1 MHFLID
7 LPNGAA
13 STWLDLMEEK
23 QSKLLIGLSDN
34 FKVEYTTPQ
43 HNIVGISQIP
53 KGLES
58 MGMSTGQCRHKNDYI
73 LDAKQAV
80 ILKSSPSLVEVKRKF
95 SDQSNQWSF
104 CVLDESAFL

>member
-1 MHFLID
+1 
-7 LPNGAA
+7 
-13 STWLDLMEEK
+13 MEEK

-95 SDQSNQWSF
+95 SDQSNQ
-104 CVLDESAFL
+104 